1 MTDNS
6 YTNWYAMSDNALE
19 KHIGNYIKHH
29 RLKQNRTQNNLA
41 NEAGISRSTLSL
53 LERGQSITL
62 PTLIRVLRVL
72 DLLHVMEVFNVQTS
86 ISPLKLAKLE
96 QDKRQRASE
105 KKDNLPG
112 LRGQTGKQNES
123 DW

>member
-6 YTNWYAMSDNALE
+6 YTNWHAMSDNAIG

-53 LERGQSITL
+53 LERGQSTTL

-72 DLLHVMEVFNVQTS
+72 DVFNVQTP

-96 QDKRQRASE
+96 QAKRQRASE
-105 KKDNLPG
+105 KKGDLHG
-112 LRGQTGKQNES
+112 LRGQTGDQNES

>member
-6 YTNWYAMSDNALE
+6 RTNWHAMSDNALE
-19 KHIGNYIKHH
+19 KHIGNYIRHH
-29 RLKQNRTQNNLA
+29 RLKQNRTQSNLA
-41 NEAGISRSTLSL
+41 NEAGISRSTLSI

-72 DLLHVMEVFNVQTS
+72 DLLHVMEVFNVQTR

-96 QDKRQRASE
+96 QAKRQRASE
-105 KKDNLPG
+105 RKDNN
-112 LRGQTGKQNES
+112 QNES

>member
-1 MTDNS
+1 
-6 YTNWYAMSDNALE
+6 MSDDALE

-29 RLKQNRTQNNLA
+29 RLKQNRTQNKLA

-53 LERGQSITL
+53 LERGQSTTL

-72 DLLHVMEVFNVQTS
+72 DLLHTMEVFNVQTRL
-86 ISPLKLAKLE
+86 SPLKLAKLE
-96 QDKRQRASE
+96 QGKRQRASKQKE
-105 KKDNLPG
+105 S
-112 LRGQTGKQNES
+112 KQNQS

>member
-6 YTNWYAMSDNALE
+6 YTNWHAMSDNTLE

-29 RLKQNRTQNNLA
+29 RLKQNRTQSNLA

-53 LERGQSITL
+53 LERGQSTTL
-62 PTLIRVLRVL
+62 PSLIRVLRVL
-72 DLLHVMEVFNVQTS
+72 DLLHIMEVFNVQTH

-96 QDKRQRASE
+96 QAKRQRASE
-105 KKDNLPG
+105 KKVS
-112 LRGQTGKQNES
+112 KQNKS

>member
-6 YTNWYAMSDNALE
+6 YANWHAMSDSVLE

-53 LERGQSITL
+53 LERGQSTTL

-72 DLLHVMEVFNVQTS
+72 DLLHVMEVFNVQTH

-96 QDKRQRASE
+96 QAKRQRANE
-105 KKDNLPG
+105 KKVS
-112 LRGQTGKQNES
+112 KQNES

>member
-6 YTNWYAMSDNALE
+6 YANWYAMSDNALE
-19 KHIGNYIKHH
+19 KHIGNYIKHN
-29 RLKQNRTQNNLA
+29 RLKQNRTQSNLA

-53 LERGQSITL
+53 LERGKSTTL

-72 DLLHVMEVFNVQTS
+72 DLLHVMEVFNVQTR

-96 QDKRQRASE
+96 QGKRQRASQQ
-105 KKDNLPG
+105 KG
-112 LRGQTGKQNES
+112 SKQNQS

>member
-6 YTNWYAMSDNALE
+6 YTNWHSMSDNALE
-19 KHIGNYIKHH
+19 KRIGNYIKHH

-53 LERGQSITL
+53 LERGQSTTL

-72 DLLHVMEVFNVQTS
+72 DLLHVMEVFNVQIR

-96 QDKRQRASE
+96 QAKRQRASE
-105 KKDNLPG
+105 QKG
-112 LRGQTGKQNES
+112 SKQNES

>member
-6 YTNWYAMSDNALE
+6 YTNWHAMSDNALE

-41 NEAGISRSTLSL
+41 KDAGISRSTLSL
-53 LERGQSITL
+53 LELGQSITL

-96 QDKRQRASE
+96 QTKRQRAS
-105 KKDNLPG
+105 KQKG
-112 LRGQTGKQNES
+112 SKQNES